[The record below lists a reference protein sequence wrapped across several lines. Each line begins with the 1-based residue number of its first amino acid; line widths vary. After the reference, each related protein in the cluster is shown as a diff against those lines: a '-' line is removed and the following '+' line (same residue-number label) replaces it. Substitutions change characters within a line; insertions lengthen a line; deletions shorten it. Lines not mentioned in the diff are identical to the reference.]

1 VPDQAP
7 DVGGTPYE
15 GRQWDRRPTWPR
27 AYRWV
32 ALFFIAYPLVVVFSS
47 QPDPIDAAAAL
58 AATAI
63 FLGLIWVGW
72 KVPPNDPRRA
82 SWLATGG
89 VLAILAIAVLLVFRG
104 RHEWLAF
111 FYYASCGAS
120 PLLPRQRTLGL
131 ITISGIAAGL
141 TILAFGGDPGEA
153 LVQGMSVSVIGLL
166 IFSVNET
173 RRTNRALLAAR
184 HEVARLAVADE
195 RARIARD
202 LHDTL
207 GHSLS
212 LIALKSELAGRLL
225 PSDPARSATEIADVE
240 RVAREALSSVRET
253 VSGYRTPTLAAEL
266 TGAREALATATIEP
280 DIEATPDPL
289 PPAVDAVLAWTVREA
304 ITNVVRHSRAT
315 KVRIRVSRDGDW
327 ASANITDNGQGASDG
342 RDVIHEGGGMGLAGL
357 SERIAA
363 LGGRL
368 EAGSAVGGGFRL
380 DVRLPLD
387 PAVASNL

>member
-1 VPDQAP
+1 MTGL
-7 DVGGTPYE
+7 GGTPDE
-15 GRQWDRRPTWPR
+15 GRPWDRRPTWPR
-27 AYRWV
+27 VYRWV
-32 ALFFIAYPLVVVFSS
+32 ALFFVGYPLIVVFTSR
-47 QPDPIDAAAAL
+47 PDPVEATAAL

-72 KVPPNDPRRA
+72 KVPPTDPRRS
-82 SWLATGG
+82 SWVATTG
-89 VLAILAIAVLLVFRG
+89 VLTILAIAILVALRG
-104 RHEWLAF
+104 RVEWLAF

-120 PLLPRQRTLGL
+120 PLLPRNRTLAL
-131 ITISGIAAGL
+131 ITISGLAAGA
-141 TILAFGGDPGEA
+141 TIIALGGDIGSA
-153 LVQGMSVSVIGLL
+153 LLQGMSVAVIGLL

-173 RRTNRALLAAR
+173 RRTNRALVAAR
-184 HEVARLAVADE
+184 HELARLAVADE

-225 PSDPARSATEIADVE
+225 PEDPSRAATEVADVE
-240 RVAREALSSVRET
+240 RVAREALASVRET

-266 TGAREALATATIEP
+266 SEARETLEAARIEP
-280 DIEATPDPL
+280 RIDRSPVEL

-304 ITNVVRHSRAT
+304 ITNVVRHSGAT
-315 KVRIRVSRDGDW
+315 HATIRISSDSEW
-327 ASANITDNGQGASDG
+327 ASADISDDGRGAADG
-342 RDVIHEGGGMGLAGL
+342 RDVVNDGGGMGLAGL

-363 LGGRL
+363 LGGHL
-368 EAGSAVGGGFRL
+368 EAGSAPGGGFRL

-387 PAVASNL
+387 PAVASNA